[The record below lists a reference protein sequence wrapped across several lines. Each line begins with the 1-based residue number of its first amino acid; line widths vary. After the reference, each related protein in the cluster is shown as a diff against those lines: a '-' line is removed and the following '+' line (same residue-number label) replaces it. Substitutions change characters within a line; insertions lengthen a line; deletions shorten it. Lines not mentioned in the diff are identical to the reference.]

1 MKITG
6 PVQWPSRGPQRAPNI
21 GARYAKRGF
30 TAQQRREQEYAMN
43 AAHPHPTGTLA
54 HQLCFKSLHH
64 AGRALSFPC
73 DAAGEVAI
81 NALSERGRNNY
92 LFARAVVGRDYCV
105 PVVIPSQ

>member
-1 MKITG
+1 
-6 PVQWPSRGPQRAPNI
+6 
-21 GARYAKRGF
+21 
-30 TAQQRREQEYAMN
+30 MN
-43 AAHPHPTGTLA
+43 ATHPDPTRVPV

-73 DAAGEVAI
+73 NAAGQVAI
-81 NALSERGRNNY
+81 NGLSERGRNNY